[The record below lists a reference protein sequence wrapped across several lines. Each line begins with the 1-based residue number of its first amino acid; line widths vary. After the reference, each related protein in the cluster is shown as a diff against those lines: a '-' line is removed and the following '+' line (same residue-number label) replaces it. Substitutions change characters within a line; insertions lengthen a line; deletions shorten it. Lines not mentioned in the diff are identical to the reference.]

1 MPRRRI
7 PAARFAVAVGFMSSG
22 VAFASWVVRIPDVQA
37 QLGLS
42 EGELGMVLLA
52 VAAGGLAAMPLSSVL
67 ISRFGSR
74 LVARW
79 AGVFLAISLAA
90 VPRMPGALLL
100 AAALLVLGAAT
111 SVLSVALN
119 TEAAALERRMRRP
132 IMAGLHAL
140 YSVGGLAG
148 ASAGGLA
155 AGAGVGASA
164 HLGVA
169 AMAVAGVALAIS
181 RSLLGRAPRGET
193 ARLTFVRPG
202 RPLLLMGTVAFCVLF
217 GEGAL
222 ADWSAV
228 YLRETVEAGP
238 TMAAA
243 GYAAFSLWMA
253 VGRFV
258 GDALTIRLGSV
269 FLVRLGAV
277 TAATG
282 MVVALVS
289 ADPMLSVAGFGAVGA
304 GLSTIYPTV
313 LAAAGRLPGAPAAG
327 SIAVVSSMGYV
338 GLLAGPPLIGL
349 LAEVVTLRIGF
360 ASVALTSAAIVG
372 LSAGIPGRPGV
383 RMPGA
388 GRVVVS
394 AN

>member
-1 MPRRRI
+1 
-7 PAARFAVAVGFMSSG
+7 
-22 VAFASWVVRIPDVQA
+22 
-37 QLGLS
+37 
-42 EGELGMVLLA
+42 
-52 VAAGGLAAMPLSSVL
+52 MPLASLL
-67 ISRFGSR
+67 ISSFGSR

-79 AGVFLAISLAA
+79 AAVLLAISVA
-90 VPRMPGALLL
+90 VAPRMPVPTLL

-140 YSVGGLAG
+140 YSVGGLLG
-148 ASAGGLA
+148 AAVGGVA
-155 AGAGVGASA
+155 AGAGVTAGV

-169 AMAVAGVALAIS
+169 AVVVAAVAFTIS
-181 RSLLGRAPRGET
+181 PSLLGGAPRERA
-193 ARLTFVRPG
+193 ARVPFVRPG
-202 RPLLLMGTVAFCVLF
+202 RPLLLMGVIAFCVLF

-228 YLRETVEAGP
+228 YLRDTVGSGP
-238 TMAAA
+238 AMAAA

-253 VGRFV
+253 AGRFV
-258 GDALTIRLGSV
+258 GDALT
-269 FLVRLGAV
+269 VRLGPVLLVRAGAA
-277 TAATG
+277 TAAIG

-289 ADPMLSVAGFGAVGA
+289 ADPFLSVAGFGAVGA
-304 GLSTIYPTV
+304 GLSTVYPTV
-313 LAAAGRLPGAPAAG
+313 LAAAGRLRGGPAAG

-360 ASVALTSAAIVG
+360 ASVVLSSAAILWLSRAIPQPG
-372 LSAGIPGRPGV
+372 LVRVKSSRPPFASFASL
-383 RMPGA
+383 R
-388 GRVVVS
+388 
-394 AN
+394 